1 MIAAITAQLPLI
13 QIVLAATLVAAAIW
27 ASAGFWARWARDV
40 LRGLAVMAVC
50 VAALFLGASLAARA
64 GCRAARCIPAW
75 LYCHRPWLW
84 VLNLAEKRARRKIGM
99 AKGHPEHIACFYRK
113 DGWRTLQRQLWPAGE
128 WVEVIEDDMRERGWR
143 QP

>member
-1 MIAAITAQLPLI
+1 MIAAIEAQLPLI
-13 QIVLAATLVAAAIW
+13 QIVLAGTLVVAAIW

-50 VAALFLGASLAARA
+50 MAAFFLGASFAARA
-64 GCRAARCIPAW
+64 GCRAARRVPVW
-75 LYCHRPWLW
+75 LYCHKPWLC

-99 AKGHPEHIACFYRK
+99 PKGHPERIACFYRK
-113 DGWRTLQRQLWPAGE
+113 DGWRVLQRQLWPARE
-128 WVEVIEDDMRERGWR
+128 WVEEIEADMRMRGWL